1 MAAVRVMHGSHVL
14 HSARFCL
21 IDAIITDPPRRVAS
35 PGAYPPATSLLY
47 AVHSGCLEFPLV
59 IPMENLLA

>member
-1 MAAVRVMHGSHVL
+1 L
-14 HSARFCL
+14 HYARFCL

-47 AVHSGCLEFPLV
+47 AVHSGRLEFPLV